1 MLYDHALH
9 SISIFTM
16 FHAFR
21 CVFDCWKLCAA
32 RFGLGWT
39 HNAISFSTSHVHAYF
54 MHTYLFFSFFVL
66 SCDYVLFVFSLSLSR
81 INCIWHPSANLLQ
94 IGTLFHSGSSS
105 SFDHPPLHVRFCD
118 EKAQQD
124 FFENFS
130 KCGVLWYYSTQ
141 CHSHSGMRISMWDT
155 LEVSYRDNTG
165 VPLQYAWY
173 QYLCNSVCYDSQRY
187 TYCSHFG
194 SCIRDTTCP
203 AGSASW
209 LPCLSVSKDYVQG
222 WASVSLLWDTL
233 HIRWVP
239 KHLCLGFAKR
249 SKIS

>member
-1 MLYDHALH
+1 MHYIPL
-9 SISIFTM
+9 
-16 FHAFR
+16 AFSQ
-21 CVFDCWKLCAA
+21 CFMHLDVCLICTG
-32 RFGLGWT
+32 RFGLGFNHWCNYFLAC
-39 HNAISFSTSHVHAYF
+39 HMLMHISCIRT
-54 MHTYLFFSFFVL
+54 FSFL
-66 SCDYVLFVFSLSLSR
+66 SLFYLVIMFFLASPSLSLSL
-81 INCIWHPSANLLQ
+81 IDCVWHPSANLLQ

-141 CHSHSGMRISMWDT
+141 WHSHSGMRISMWDT
-155 LEVSYRDNTG
+155 LEVSNHDNTG
-165 VPLQYAWY
+165 VLLQYARY
-173 QYLCNSVCYDSQRY
+173 QYLCNSVWYDSQRY

-194 SCIRDTTCP
+194 SCVRDTTCP

-222 WASVSLLWDTL
+222 RASVSLLWDTL

-239 KHLCLGFAKR
+239 KHPCLGFAKR